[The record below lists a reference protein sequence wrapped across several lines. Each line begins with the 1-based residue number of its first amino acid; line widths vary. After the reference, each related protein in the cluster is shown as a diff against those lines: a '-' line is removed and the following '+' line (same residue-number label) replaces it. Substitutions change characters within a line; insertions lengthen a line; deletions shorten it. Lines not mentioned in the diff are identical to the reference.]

1 MNKSTALNIF
11 TNLKELLNLEEFNFD
26 ILAIKKLAKTN
37 TLSEKNGNQTHIAIT
52 GEQIDIFPYLDNYHY
67 LKQGELEFKK
77 RFLLRIPICL
87 SENNLKYLNNETILS
102 KDTYIKTLVHFN
114 HSKRNDGSIQGELSY
129 LKKEESIFLDSFRK
143 KLKENDY
150 LIIIKEKDNY
160 NYLFLGLKNSD
171 MLEILNKYKG
181 ELKKIDSEVFYD
193 KVNPGTSLNVTAID
207 LSQIREFQDLLK
219 DFKTSDKLDIIGLY
233 MAKLNEKA
241 YKSFSCDSWNELYE
255 FFGKKLER
263 NPNSLKNR
271 RDTFDPY
278 FDNARVGHKKE
289 LYSKQKNILEIFKD
303 FDDTIF
309 TELILYILSEYEK
322 SSVEDE
328 INKEESTNLLNH
340 TFGYQRIIYGAP
352 GTGKSTQLKK
362 EIKHNFPIKNCERVT
377 FYDGYTY
384 GQFVGSY
391 KPLVNKKSN
400 DEKEITYEYVPGP
413 LIKQI
418 VNAYKNNDENYVL
431 VIEEINRAR
440 ADKVFGDIFQLL
452 DRKLSGNSEY
462 PITPSEELERYLKIT
477 LGEEVYQEKLVN
489 SGGLFLPN
497 NLYIWATMNSADQGV
512 YPMDTAF
519 KRRWDFEYIL
529 LNKNMDNF
537 GEKGFEYIIPLYKT
551 EESSSNIDHY
561 EFVKWNDFREVIN
574 NILLNEVGVSED
586 RLLAP
591 FFIKS
596 NNFTE
601 KDEENGNTFFIDSKV
616 YKSKVLMYLFE
627 DILRHRGK
635 DKIFNKEIKSF
646 SQLIERYDSK
656 ENIFNE
662 NITEQFLSKYEDN
675 E

>member
-1 MNKSTALNIF
+1 MLIGGFNLNKSTALNIF
-11 TNLKELLNLEEFNFD
+11 TNLKELLNLEDFNFD

-52 GEQIDIFPYLDNYHY
+52 GEQIDIFPFLDNYHY

-87 SENNLKYLNNETILS
+87 SENNLKYLNNEIILS
-102 KDTYIKTLVHFN
+102 KDSYIKTLVHFN

-171 MLEILNKYKG
+171 MLEILNKYNG

-193 KVNPGTSLNVTAID
+193 RVNPGTSLNVTTID
-207 LSQIREFQDLLK
+207 LSQIRDFQDLLK
-219 DFKTSDKLDIIGLY
+219 DFNFSDKLNIIGLY

-241 YKSFSCDSWNELYE
+241 YKNFNCSSWNNLYE
-255 FFGKKLER
+255 FFGNKLGA
-263 NPNSLKNR
+263 NINGLKNR
-271 RDTFDPY
+271 RDIFDSY
-278 FDNARVGHKKE
+278 FENRIGHKKE
-289 LYSKQKNILEIFKD
+289 LSPRDKNILETFKN
-303 FDDTIF
+303 FDDAIF
-309 TELILYILSEYEK
+309 TELVHYILSEYEK
-322 SSVEDE
+322 E
-328 INKEESTNLLNH
+328 NKNLLNSS
-340 TFGYQRIIYGAP
+340 FGYQRIIYGAP

-362 EIKHNFPIKNCERVT
+362 EIEHNFPIKNRERVT

-391 KPLVNKKSN
+391 KPLVNKKNN

-413 LIKQI
+413 LIKQV

-452 DRKLSGNSEY
+452 DRGPLGNSEY
-462 PITPSEELERYLKIT
+462 PITPSEELERYLKNT
-477 LGEEVYQEKLVN
+477 LDEEVYQEKLV
-489 SGGLFLPN
+489 SRGGLFIPN

-529 LNKNMDNF
+529 LNKNMNNF
-537 GEKGFEYIIPLYKT
+537 GEKDFEYIIPLYKT
-551 EESSSNIDHY
+551 EDRSSNIDHY
-561 EFVKWNDFREVIN
+561 EFVKWNDFREIIN
-574 NILLNEVGVSED
+574 NTLLNEVGVSED

-591 FFIKS
+591 FFIKP

-601 KDEENGNTFFIDSKV
+601 KDEENYNTFFIDDKV

-627 DILRHRGK
+627 DVLRHRGK
-635 DKIFNKEIKSF
+635 DKIFDKEIKSF

-662 NITEQFLSKYEDN
+662 NITDQFLSKYENDEEN
-675 E
+675 I